1 MEIFLGRLRT
11 AKRLKRSYETQL
23 TVIDQNG
30 KSCLVDGEYELR
42 MNANNTFTPVRQFD
56 HTVWQGL
63 PEFLSGSKKQSKP
76 SPSLKFLLKWTNDEC
91 LPKRKAASVS
101 PSDIE
106 NQSVDDWCES
116 VGDGVKSTSSLL
128 SSAAS
133 TSSLS
138 TSGVSSDMGSEDTE
152 LVTISNKKHR
162 NGFTT
167 HTRLTDLRHFDECRQ
182 LSVGIV
188 DFGRRITY
196 MFKYDKTCGQQ
207 VEVYNEFICPWCTV
221 NCVQL
226 QTLLIHFRLCH
237 DRFKFDYELKE
248 AGTLISVS
256 VNDQYNCSLS
266 TPKLSQSNSI
276 KRPQRC
282 LTYTKVL
289 VSRQKRQYKH
299 ITTYDALKDA
309 YDDGKKRF
317 FFHLFKYQLL
327 LFCCRI

>member
-1 MEIFLGRLRT
+1 MRT
-11 AKRLKRSYETQL
+11 AKRLKKSYETQL
-23 TVIDQNG
+23 AVIDQNG
-30 KSCLVDGEYELR
+30 TCCLVDGEYELR
-42 MNANNTFTPVRQFD
+42 MNSNNTFTPVRQFD
-56 HTVWQGL
+56 HTAWQGL
-63 PEFLSGSKKQSKP
+63 PDYLSGSKKQSKA

-91 LPKRKAASVS
+91 LPKRKAVSVS

-152 LVTISNKKHR
+152 LVTISNKKTR

-167 HTRLTDLRHFDECRQ
+167 HTELTDLRHFDECRQ
-182 LSVGIV
+182 VTVGIV

-196 MFKYDKTCGQQ
+196 TFKYDKNTGQQ
-207 VEVYNEFICPWCTV
+207 AEVYNNFACPWCMV

-226 QTLLIHFRLCH
+226 QALLIHFRLCH

-248 AGTLISVS
+248 NGTLISVS
-256 VNDQYNCSLS
+256 VNDQYNCLLS
-266 TPKLSQSNSI
+266 TLKLPRLNSM
-276 KRPQRC
+276 KRPQRR

-289 VSRQKRQYKH
+289 VSRHKRQYKH
-299 ITTYDALKDA
+299 ITTFDALKDA
-309 YDDGKKRF
+309 YDDGKKCLD
-317 FFHLFKYQLL
+317 LFLL
-327 LFCCRI
+327 VQWLLYLN